1 MARSIETNGLPLAF
15 RATDEGLYP
24 WPQAEAGGIVPIRC
38 LAGALAG
45 MQKEALVHNG
55 ASGETWYLTC
65 DEGPYLNGTDL
76 APFPLA
82 FFTAGLAASYLAEIA
97 GLAAA
102 RGIALTRLEV
112 VQDNRYTM
120 EGSAL
125 QGTMIGGA
133 LPVELEVLAEADA
146 EGTALRD
153 LVNQAVA
160 ASPATALLS
169 AHLASS
175 FSLIHNGAVVPVAEV
190 AALDGA
196 PLPRPQAA
204 LESARPAEPAEDAG
218 EIIAKVS
225 GAETVE
231 GEGGAGSSLKA
242 EQKRT
247 LHVRGTG
254 RISQDGLQEITIQL
268 FKPIGSSFRIL
279 SDSARAPGERGRA
292 PSGLELMS
300 AGIAFC
306 FLTQLGRYAHIVKQP
321 LDHYSVVQDTRFV
334 LPGAIGGT
342 AEAAQAAPV
351 EAHVHIDARAELPAV
366 QRMVAMGERT
376 CFLHAACR
384 GGVETHPRMSQR
396 RDEAAA

>member
-1 MARSIETNGLPLAF
+1 MARSIETSGFPLAF
-15 RATDEGLYP
+15 GAAGEGLYR
-24 WPQAEAGGIVPIRC
+24 WPEPAEGIVPIRC

-55 ASGETWYLTC
+55 ASGETWYLAC

-82 FFTAGLAASYLAEIA
+82 FFTAGLAAAYLAEIA
-97 GLAAA
+97 TMAAA
-102 RGIALTRLEV
+102 GGVSLRRLEV

-125 QGTMIGGA
+125 AGTMIGGA
-133 LPVELEVLAEADA
+133 LPVDLEVAAESDA
-146 EGTALRD
+146 GATALAD
-153 LVNQAVA
+153 LVNRAIA
-160 ASPATALLS
+160 ASPATALLA
-169 AHLASS
+169 AHLVSR
-175 FSLIHNGAVVPVAEV
+175 FSLTHNGRAVPVAEV
-190 AALDGA
+190 GALDGA

-204 LESARPAEPAEDAG
+204 LEGAHPAAPADHAED
-218 EIIAKVS
+218 IVAKLK

-231 GEGGAGSSLKA
+231 GEGGAGSSLRA

-247 LHVRGTG
+247 LHVRGIG
-254 RISQDGLQEITIQL
+254 RIREDGLQEITIQL

-292 PSGLELMS
+292 PTGLELMS

-306 FLTQLGRYAHIVKQP
+306 FLTQLGRYAHIVREP

-334 LPGAIGGT
+334 LPGAGAGA

-351 EAHVHIDARAELPAV
+351 EAHVHVDAPADLPAV
-366 QRMVAMGERT
+366 QRMLAMGERT

-384 GGVETHPRMSQR
+384 GGVATRVRLAAAPG
-396 RDEAAA
+396 EAAA

>member
-1 MARSIETNGLPLAF
+1 MARSIETSGFPLGF
-15 RATDEGLYP
+15 RAAGDALYK
-24 WPQAEAGGIVPIRC
+24 WPKAEAEGIVPIRC
-38 LAGALAG
+38 LAGALQA

-82 FFTAGLAASYLAEIA
+82 FFTAGLAASYLADIA
-97 GLAAA
+97 GLASAH
-102 RGIALTRLEV
+102 GTALRRLEL

-133 LPVELEVLAEADA
+133 LPVELEVTADA
-146 EGTALRD
+146 YTDNTALRD

-160 ASPATALLS
+160 ASPATALL
-169 AHLASS
+169 ATHLSS
-175 FSLIHNGAVVPVAEV
+175 RFSLVRNGAQAPIAEV
-190 AALDGA
+190 GALDGA

-204 LESARPAEPAEDAG
+204 LEGARPVEPADYAPD
-218 EIIAKVS
+218 IIAKLK

-231 GEGGAGSSLKA
+231 GEGGAGSSLQA

-247 LHVRGTG
+247 LHVRGHG
-254 RISQDGLQEITIQL
+254 RIRDDGLQEITIQL

-279 SDSARAPGERGRA
+279 SDSARPAGERGRA
-292 PSGLELMS
+292 PTGLELMS

-321 LDHYSVVQDTRFV
+321 LDHYSVVQDTRFI
-334 LPGAIGGT
+334 LPGAFAGT
-342 AEAAQAAPV
+342 AEAAEAAPV
-351 EAHVHIDARAELPAV
+351 ESHVHIDAPAELPAV
-366 QRMVAMGERT
+366 QRLVAMGERT

-384 GGVETHPRMSQR
+384 GGVETHIRLTRPG
-396 RDEAAA
+396 EAAA